1 MRRVP
6 AKIKLKFS
14 EKKTTSE
21 ENGKATWLH
30 ASLTCRFQREV
41 CANEKKFS
49 PQNVLRAK

>member
-6 AKIKLKFS
+6 AKIKLKFR
-14 EKKTTSE
+14 EKTKSE

-41 CANEKKFS
+41 GANEKKFS
-49 PQNVLRAK
+49 PRNVLREK